1 MNKDQVQE
9 FARLWGGF
17 REARV
22 VLTANNLGVF
32 ESLGGGRSAPDLAK
46 ILQTDPRATEV
57 LLDAVTAL
65 GLLDKRGSRY
75 RLTAMAKRFLLPKSP
90 AYQGDMLRHADTLW
104 SNWSGLD
111 DVVRTGRPNRSG
123 SRRHDMFI
131 RAMHN
136 NAVLRAGEVIGALD
150 LRRVGK
156 ALDLGGGP
164 GTYSIELARR
174 GIAVTL
180 FDLPNTV
187 EVAQEVIR
195 RSGAKNITFRF
206 GDFHDDDIGRDYD
219 LVLISQVLHSHG
231 PGENIALLRK
241 AFTALAAR
249 GTVAVHEFT
258 LNENRASPVPGAL
271 FSVNMLV
278 NTAEGRSF
286 TRREMQEWLKKTG
299 CTGITATSFGD
310 TVLITG
316 RK

>member
-1 MNKDQVQE
+1 MNKDQAQE

-22 VLTANNLGVF
+22 VLTANNLRVF
-32 ESLGGGRSAPDLAK
+32 ESMGNGRSAPDLAK
-46 ILQTDPRATEV
+46 ALRTDRRATEV

-65 GLLDKRGSRY
+65 GLLNKRGNRY
-75 RLTAMAKRFLLPKSP
+75 SLTAMSKRFLLPESP
-90 AYQGDMLRHADTLW
+90 EYQGDLLRHADMLW
-104 SNWSGLD
+104 KNWSGLD
-111 DVVRTGRPNRSG
+111 DVVRTGRPDRSG
-123 SRRHDMFI
+123 GRRHDVFI

-136 NAVLRAGEVIGALD
+136 IAVPRAGEVINALD
-150 LRRVGK
+150 LRRVRK

-180 FDLPNTV
+180 FDLPNTLTI
-187 EVAQEVIR
+187 AQEVVR
-195 RSGAKNITFRF
+195 QARAKNITFRG
-206 GDFHDDDIGRDYD
+206 GDFHVDDIGRDYD
-219 LVLISQVLHSHG
+219 LVLVSQVLHSLG
-231 PGENIALLRK
+231 PGESSALLGK
-241 AFTALAAR
+241 VFAALAAR

-258 LNENRASPVPGAL
+258 LNEDRASPAPGAL

-278 NTAEGRSF
+278 NTEEGRSY
-286 TRREMQEWLKKTG
+286 TRRELRDWLARAG
-299 CTGITATSFGD
+299 FRGIRATSFGD